1 MTRLEMIEMHE
12 EEVKEAIEKAIR
24 KRDQRNGMEGWTIDI
39 VMSNDGDITL
49 EGLRDSSTCTKAEWD
64 GKAFKI
70 WSSPESTIELNE
82 YIGYWDGFEAWREEH
97 LIKDEDTAE
106 EWYYDGENYDSLP
119 PEEAQTEA
127 LETFYYFNMD
137 EIVNSCLEDIYE
149 DDRNQE
155 EI

>member
-1 MTRLEMIEMHE
+1 MTRAEMIEMHE

-24 KRDQRNGMEGWTIDI
+24 KRNQCNGMEGWKIDV

-49 EGLRDSSTCTKAEWD
+49 EGLRDRHTCTRDEWD

-70 WSSPESTIELNE
+70 WSSPENAIELNE
-82 YIGYWDGFEAWREEH
+82 YIGYWDGFKAWGEEH
-97 LIKDEDTAE
+97 RIKDDDTAE

-119 PEEAQTEA
+119 PEEAQAEA

-137 EIVNSCLEDIYE
+137 EIVNSYLEDIYE
-149 DDRNQE
+149 DDSNQE

>member
-12 EEVKEAIEKAIR
+12 EEVKKAIEKAIR
-24 KRDQRNGMEGWTIDI
+24 IRDKGNGMEGWTIDI

-49 EGLRDSSTCTKAEWD
+49 EGLRDRHTCTRDEWE
-64 GKAFKI
+64 GRAFMI
-70 WSSPESTIELNE
+70 WSSPENAIEIEE
-82 YIGYWDGFEAWREEH
+82 YIEYWDGFGAWKEEH
-97 LIKDEDTAE
+97 RIKDDDTAE

-119 PEEAQTEA
+119 PEEAQVEA

-137 EIVNSCLEDIYE
+137 EIVNSYLEDIYE